1 MTLFLTSLRHVNM
14 PALPASLPFSPKAIA
29 AIIGLSAIAL
39 LAACGQSNSGAPGA
53 GGPPGGAMP
62 AMPVTV
68 LAAKVERV
76 PSVVEA
82 VGQTEGAREVEVRA
96 RASGIVERQLYKEG
110 EPVRA
115 GATLFQIDRAP
126 YEIALAQARAALA
139 QEQARNEQAKR
150 ESGRLKAL
158 ADDKAIS
165 QKEYDDAT
173 STAKQSDAAIVAA
186 QAKVRDAELN
196 LSYTVVTAPIA
207 GISGRA
213 QRSEGSLVSA
223 TSDSGLLTTITQTD
237 PIRVRFAL
245 SETEFQQLRAGGKQG
260 TVQLRLPDGKLYA
273 AAGKLNFASS
283 VVDPKLGTVQ
293 LRAEF
298 ANPDL
303 ALLPGQFV
311 RALLTTGERDAVL
324 VPQLAVL
331 QSDQGR
337 IVWIVGAD
345 GKAAPRPVE
354 VAGASNNQW
363 IVVNGLKAGDQIIV
377 DNLMKVRPG
386 AAVAP
391 HPPGPPAGAP
401 AAAAP
406 GAKP

>member
-1 MTLFLTSLRHVNM
+1 M

>member
-1 MTLFLTSLRHVNM
+1 M

-29 AIIGLSAIAL
+29 AIVGLSAIAL

>member
-29 AIIGLSAIAL
+29 AIVGLSAIAL